1 MGLPDWQAA
10 LGQLVE
16 ARTAGREP
24 LSADALHGL
33 ALDDAERAW
42 LDAVRRTAGFELT
55 ALVPRRWREIRLRRA
70 GRLTLAALGP
80 QAPAWMHDYQRAVP
94 NFTLFVVPEGL
105 AFFDYLEGRPAPPH
119 VHAIARF
126 ERAMWHARLA
136 ADTPAALLSFDAPPD
151 LLLAAL
157 VQGAP
162 LPGPDGEIH
171 HALVSPA
178 LPGLWRPAT
187 ADEARAFVAGD
198 PIAA

>member
-1 MGLPDWQAA
+1 VGLPDWQAA

-16 ARTAGREP
+16 ACAAGREP
-24 LSADALHGL
+24 LPADALDGL

-42 LDAVRRTAGFELT
+42 LDAVRRTPGFALT

-70 GRLTLAALGP
+70 GQLTLAALGP
-80 QAPAWMHDYQRAVP
+80 EAPAWLRDYQRAVP

-105 AFFDYLEGRPAPPH
+105 AFLDYIAARPAAPH

-136 ADTPAALLSFDAPPD
+136 ADTPPALLSFDAPPD
-151 LLLAAL
+151 RLLAAL

-162 LPGPDGEIH
+162 LPDPDGARH

-187 ADEARAFVAGD
+187 ADEARAFLAG
-198 PIAA
+198 IAA